1 MSLAIPPIPA
11 TLEAWPLATDAIFR
25 ILAWPRYD
33 DVEDLDIVLDR
44 YGRII
49 AGCPDAILCLRHD
62 AQIDG
67 PAENAVQMLTERYE
81 ALFPNGTDL
90 NVLMINESIETHELA
105 RLGAAISCAVI
116 LPSTAEEARQNFIR
130 GLDTHVL
137 HEPNEL
143 MDLLEQ
149 ALREST
155 LVRPN
160 ANGQQTS
167 NDASNNLNGNALN
180 ADVTEDNLAPEFDD
194 PATQCV
200 LVLKEMYGSTTIE
213 GTNGSHE
220 VDEDAHIDV
229 AEGKILWQL
238 TKALR
243 PQQTLEIGFGCGF
256 ASLFMMGA
264 MMENGFGTHTSIEHD
279 QRTTWNGAGIRQIER
294 LGAEHMFE
302 LIEEPAGL
310 ALAQMATNER
320 VFQLIFINGEKNFDS
335 MVMYLHYAIRL
346 LPVGGMIVLND
357 SAMPSIRAA
366 AEFARENLPVGELPS
381 GLRVDNGANGESI
394 SPLTIFVKVAED
406 ERNRE
411 HFVSFNATGR

>member
-1 MSLAIPPIPA
+1 MSLAIPPISA

-25 ILAWPRYD
+25 ILAWPKYD
-33 DVEDLDIVLDR
+33 DAEDLDIVLDR

-49 AGCPDAILCLRHD
+49 AGCRDAILCLRHD
-62 AQIDG
+62 ANVDV
-67 PAENAVQMLTERYE
+67 PAEQAVQLLTERYE
-81 ALFPNGTDL
+81 RLFPNGADL
-90 NVLMINESIETHELA
+90 NVLLINEDIANHELA

-116 LPSTAEEARQNFIR
+116 LPSTAEEARQNFVR

-137 HEPNEL
+137 HEPDEL
-143 MDLLEQ
+143 MDLLDQTLQESSTVS
-149 ALREST
+149 ALST
-155 LVRPN
+155 H
-160 ANGQQTS
+160 QQSLTLAAE
-167 NDASNNLNGNALN
+167 NEEAY
-180 ADVTEDNLAPEFDD
+180 TEDEQLAPEFDD

-200 LVLKEMYGSTTIE
+200 LVLKELYSSTTIE
-213 GTNGSHE
+213 GTNGAHE

-229 AEGKILWQL
+229 AEGKVLWQL

-243 PQQTLEIGFGCGF
+243 PQHTLEIGFGCGF

-279 QRTTWNGAGIRQIER
+279 QRTTWNGAGLRQIEK

-310 ALAQMATNER
+310 ALAQMTADER
-320 VFQLIFINGEKNFDS
+320 VFQLIFVNGEKSFDA
-335 MVMYLHYAIRL
+335 MVMYLHYAMRL

-357 SAMPSIRAA
+357 AAMPSVHAA

-381 GLRVDNGANGESI
+381 GLRVERDNDGEAV

-406 ERNRE
+406 NRTKE
-411 HFVSFNATGR
+411 HFVSFDATGR

>member
-1 MSLAIPPIPA
+1 VSLAIPPIPA
-11 TLEAWPLATDAIFR
+11 TLEAWPLATEAIFR

-33 DVEDLDIVLDR
+33 DVEDLDVVLDR

-67 PAENAVQMLTERYE
+67 PAENAVQLLTERYD

-90 NVLMINESIETHELA
+90 NVLLINESIETHDLA
-105 RLGAAISCAVI
+105 RLGAAITCAVI

-143 MDLLEQ
+143 MGLLEQ
-149 ALREST
+149 ALRESSK
-155 LVRPN
+155 VRPAASDN
-160 ANGQQTS
+160 QALNGS
-167 NDASNNLNGNALN
+167 DSSNLNGNALS
-180 ADVTEDNLAPEFDD
+180 ADAMDDTLAPEFDD
-194 PATQCV
+194 PATRCV
-200 LVLKEMYGSTTIE
+200 LLLKEMYGSTTIE
-213 GTNGSHE
+213 GINGAHE

-243 PQQTLEIGFGCGF
+243 PQHTLEIGFGCGF
-256 ASLFMMGA
+256 ASLFMLGA

-302 LIEEPAGL
+302 LLEESPGL
-310 ALAQMATNER
+310 ALAQMATNDR
-320 VFQLIFINGEKNFDS
+320 VSQLIFINGEKNFDS

-346 LPVGGMIVLND
+346 LPVGGMIVFND
-357 SAMPSIRAA
+357 STMPSVRAA

-381 GLRVDNGANGESI
+381 GLRVDRESI